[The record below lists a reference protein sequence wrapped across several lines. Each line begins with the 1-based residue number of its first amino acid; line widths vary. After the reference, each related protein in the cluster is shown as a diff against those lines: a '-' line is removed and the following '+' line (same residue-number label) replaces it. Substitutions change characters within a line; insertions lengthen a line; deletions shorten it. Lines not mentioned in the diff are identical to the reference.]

1 MQTQDWIELFRT
13 IPEPQHNT
21 LVLTT
26 LSGVDLSIDTIM
38 RTEPNYLVF
47 RGRVCG
53 QTDEGRLFFLPYRQ
67 IDFLQLN
74 QLISE
79 SEIQELLS
87 GMPDEPPTGQ
97 VGSAVVSDLGFT
109 DITPPPGAAQPEA
122 PISNVPLAALV
133 PPPASAAGK
142 HEAAAAPRS
151 SILERLRAQRNS
163 VLPPRPPAR

>member
-1 MQTQDWIELFRT
+1 MQTHDWIELFRA
-13 IPEPQHNT
+13 IPESQHNT

-74 QLISE
+74 QLLGE
-79 SEIQELLS
+79 SEIQELLCV
-87 GMPDEPPTGQ
+87 MPEEPLTELVAPVPG
-97 VGSAVVSDLGFT
+97 SDLGYA
-109 DITPPPGAAQPEA
+109 DVPQPAQPGT
-122 PISNVPLAALV
+122 PIANVPLAALV
-133 PPPASAAGK
+133 PPASGAGK
-142 HEAAAAPRS
+142 HEAAAAPRNN
-151 SILERLRAQRNS
+151 ILERLRAQRNAI
-163 VLPPRPPAR
+163 LPPRPPAR